1 MKNVFFV
8 YNSRKDNILTTVGEV
23 LDYLKNKDVNIY
35 SDCKI
40 ISEQYSLK
48 IINEDTLN
56 HCDLAVIL
64 GGDGT
69 ILKFCREYGKYQIP
83 ILGINIGRVGALASA
98 KITNYQELID
108 KYLNDDCYIVKNL
121 TLEGKVV
128 YKNKEESESF
138 VVYNDVVI
146 HRGAFLQMLPIEVAV
161 DNTKFDHVYAD
172 GVIIATPA
180 GSSAYNFSA
189 GGPLLSHGSNCYVI
203 TPICSQTRDF
213 SSLVV
218 SKDEIVTLKIKDAP
232 TEVYLTLDGSDL
244 KPLNNGDVII
254 VKKGAYT
261 LNIVNFYRQNS
272 IYETVYKVMSSNKRE
287 D

>member
-35 SDCKI
+35 SDCNI

-48 IINEDTLN
+48 MINEEALN
-56 HCDLAVIL
+56 FCDLAVIL